1 MDALTL
7 IYLIYAFLALY
18 FLFLF
23 SIVYLQNKPRMLSY
37 PKTKKT
43 YSLDMVVPCYNEE
56 ESIEETVKSLL
67 NSDYKGLNKIYVVDD
82 CSTDSSYNIIKKL
95 AGKYERV
102 VALQTPKN
110 TGKAANAKNYGAK
123 FAKSELIGFT
133 DADSFPEKDA
143 ISKAIGFFDNEKTAG
158 VTSLILAKNR
168 MKLVE
173 RLQSLEY
180 KVIAFTRKLLGFLDA
195 IYVSPGPLAIYRKKL
210 FDEIGGF
217 DEKNVTEDIEITWN
231 LVSRGYKVEMS
242 MMSRVLTVVP
252 NKLKHWYRQ
261 RIRWNLGGIQT
272 IKKYKNLF
280 LTKGS
285 LGSFILPFFIFSWL
299 IGIIGLGI
307 QIYTIARRIMVYYL
321 STLYS
326 VGAQTAV
333 LTLREIN
340 LSPSILY
347 FYGIFLFILGFAF
360 TVFVISFIK
369 EKEYKRE
376 GILTLA
382 GYTLFYLT
390 AYPIILVAS
399 IYYYARGKFSW

>member
-1 MDALTL
+1 MDILIV
-7 IYLIYAFLALY
+7 IYLMYAFLALY

-23 SIVYLQNKPRMLSY
+23 SIVYIQNKPRMLYY
-37 PKTKKT
+37 PKAKRI
-43 YSLDMVVPCYNEE
+43 YSLDIVVPCYNEE
-56 ESIEETVKSLL
+56 ESIEKTVKSLL
-67 NSDYKGLNKIYVVDD
+67 SSDYRGLNRIYVVDD
-82 CSTDSSYNIIKKL
+82 CSTDSSYGIIKKL
-95 AGKYERV
+95 AEKYEKV
-102 VALQTPKN
+102 AALQTLRN
-110 TGKAANAKNYGAK
+110 MGKAASAKNYGAK
-123 FAKSELIGFT
+123 FVKSELIGFT
-133 DADSFPEKDA
+133 DADSFPERDA
-143 ISKAIGFFDNEKTAG
+143 ISKAIGFFDDEKVAG

-168 MKLVE
+168 SKTVE
-173 RLQSLEY
+173 RLQALEY

-210 FDEIGGF
+210 FDKVGGF

-231 LVSRGYKVEMS
+231 LISHGYRVEMS
-242 MMSRVLTVVP
+242 MMSKVFTVVP
-252 NKLKHWYRQ
+252 EHLKHWYHQ
-261 RIRWNLGGIQT
+261 RIRWNIGGIQT
-272 IKKYKNLF
+272 IRKYRSLF

-285 LGSFILPFFIFSWL
+285 LGSFIIPFFVFSWL
-299 IGIIGLGI
+299 IGIVGLAI
-307 QIYTIARRIMVYYL
+307 QAYTIGRRIITYYL
-321 STLYS
+321 STIYS

-390 AYPIILVAS
+390 VYPIILLAS